1 MPEYV
6 YDEAFEHRLERVL
19 REIGNEAVV
28 PFDPYETTQMII
40 TNSRIGGVPITA
52 ISAAQI
58 AQQPPPPAAPLAPM
72 PVPAPVIPPPG
83 PPPGYYDEQLPEE
96 SRRWPLFAAIALLI
110 AALVFTGFA
119 TGFVKLPSG
128 FGITYETPGPTQTVM
143 PTTTV
148 APTLTAGPTETPSPT
163 PRRTKKPRRTPRP
176 DRTTAPAVT
185 DQPPATTAPTEPP
198 TEPPTPEPAEP
209 TTEPAATQDA
219 ATSPN

>member
-1 MPEYV
+1 MPEYL

-19 REIGNEAVV
+19 REIGNEAVE

-52 ISAAQI
+52 ISAAQM
-58 AQQPPPPAAPLAPM
+58 AQQPPPPSAPLAPM

-83 PPPGYYDEQLPEE
+83 YYDEPLPEE
-96 SRRWPLFAAIALLI
+96 SRRWPLLAAIALLV

-128 FGITYETPGPTQTVM
+128 FGITYETPGPTQTMM
-143 PTTTV
+143 PTTT
-148 APTLTAGPTETPSPT
+148 ASPTLTAGPTETPSPT
-163 PRRTKKPRRTPRP
+163 PKRTRKPRRTPRP

-185 DQPPATTAPTEPP
+185 DQPQATPAPTEPP
-198 TEPPTPEPAEP
+198 AEPPTPEPPVP
-209 TTEPAATQDA
+209 TPEPAATQDVA
-219 ATSPN
+219 ASPI